1 MKTKLTTNLIIL
13 TVFFTAFFIL
23 PTLANAQPLK
33 QFSLLGT
40 IKGAGTHFEI
50 TDSEYLNIVLDSTEK
65 INLRMESMPEMLTM
79 EIGPVSSSTPSAQ
92 IALSGFEPSTTYYK
106 YQDDYHNLTKFTT
119 DENGGYS
126 YTQDLSESHLVFIQ
140 PRKSTKFIKDDSTGG
155 DCSSIGN
162 WDNATKTC
170 ILTTDVNETIQ
181 IDDDNRWE

>member
-1 MKTKLTTNLIIL
+1 MESKLTTNLIIASTFL
-13 TVFFTAFFIL
+13 AVIVTVPL
-23 PTLANAQPLK
+23 LSNAQAP
-33 QFSLLGT
+33 QQPSFPGT
-40 IKGAGTHFEI
+40 TEGTGIHFEI

-106 YQDDYHNLTKFTT
+106 YQDDYHNLIKFTT